1 MSKTPDKRRR
11 GDLEL
16 FVLALIDDGVS
27 TPYELQRAAGLSPG
41 ATIPVLRRLLEGG
54 FVRVGKAGLR
64 GRMSYGLTAG
74 GRQRLKVGWKDLIDI
89 GPGSDLDADLRVALL
104 ALFIGG
110 SRRLAVEFLRTSGAR
125 KLESHE
131 SIYVPT
137 NLGSGS
143 RLAAEYGRLR
153 AVSAKTLVKG
163 EVAAAKAIARSFPNS
178 VLHRQ
183 RPSVKKQKA

>member
-11 GDLEL
+11 DDLEL

-54 FVRVGKAGLR
+54 LVRTGKAGPR
-64 GRMSYGLTAG
+64 GRMSYGLTAA
-74 GRQRLKVGWKDLIDI
+74 GRQRLKIGWKDVIDI
-89 GPGSDLDADLRVALL
+89 GPGSDLDANLRGALL
-104 ALFIGG
+104 AFFIGG
-110 SRRLAVEFLRTSGAR
+110 SRRLAVEFLRTSAAR
-125 KLESHE
+125 KLESLA
-131 SIYVPT
+131 SIEVPR

-143 RLAAEYGRLR
+143 RIAAEYDRLR
-153 AVSAKTLVKG
+153 AVSAKTLIKG
-163 EVAAAKAIARSFPNS
+163 EVAAVKAMARSFPHS
-178 VLHRQ
+178 VLPWQ